1 MSTKKFEEMVRK
13 NPESFDYGDTPA
25 DRNLSERYFEQLMPE
40 PFKKE
45 LSKRASSVGRRGR
58 ARSAPEST

>member
-1 MSTKKFEEMVRK
+1 MSTKKFEEMVRQ

-45 LSKRASSVGRRGR
+45 LSKRAGKDAPNKPERR
-58 ARSAPEST
+58 ARVSR